1 MFGTPD
7 SVIQI
12 QNHRISQKKKKK
24 DVWYTWFKWGLKSQL
39 KFCVSPMPNLSL
51 AFHLFL
57 NPSRIQIRTQFFCRS
72 QFITVTEPTFFIS
85 PDFLYLSSSASLPLS
100 LSPLGHY
107 RARTVMPDYPC
118 SCEQNLRLRRGQ
130 CLQHLTNQIRK
141 LYVLEPSQVQRQWA
155 CRPYLMGK
163 RPIT

>member
-1 MFGTPD
+1 M
-7 SVIQI
+7 V
-12 QNHRISQKKKKK
+12 HRILWFKYKITGSHKKKKK
-24 DVWYTWFKWGLKSQL
+24 NDVWLRIEIPTWILYESQIWVQSFTCFWIKAGLKSGL
-39 KFCVSPMPNLSL
+39 NSFVSPSL
-51 AFHLFL
+51 LPFL
-57 NPSRIQIRTQFFCRS
+57 GPPSSFLPIFS
-72 QFITVTEPTFFIS
+72 IS
-85 PDFLYLSSSASLPLS
+85 HPVLLCLS

-118 SCEQNLRLRRGQ
+118 NCEQNLRLRRGQ